1 MPHYAP
7 DGPDAVRAIRA
18 AGGVPVFAHPGADAR
33 GRIVPDRVFDQLAAA
48 GLGGIEV
55 DHRDHSPAQRE
66 RLTAIARPARA
77 AGDRVERLPRRR
89 EGQPAGGE
97 PDRAR
102 GARGDR
108 GAGDDGRGPAMSDVF
123 DAYLF
128 ASVFITLFVI
138 MDPPGVVPIFLGLTG
153 AMTRQQRNRAARQAV
168 LVALG
173 VIVAFAL
180 FGQSLLDYMHI
191 TLPALQASGGLLL
204 LLIAMELLTGKMEEP
219 QPSGNGKVNVAL
231 VPLGTPLLAGPG
243 AIVATM
249 VFVQQSDKTVADW
262 VAIALGVVA
271 VHVCLY
277 LAMRFANVIH
287 RVLGDSGTILVT
299 RIAGLLLAAIAVQ
312 LVADAVE
319 AFIKAA

>member
-1 MPHYAP
+1 
-7 DGPDAVRAIRA
+7 
-18 AGGVPVFAHPGADAR
+18 
-33 GRIVPDRVFDQLAAA
+33 
-48 GLGGIEV
+48 
-55 DHRDHSPAQRE
+55 
-66 RLTAIARPARA
+66 
-77 AGDRVERLPRRR
+77 
-89 EGQPAGGE
+89 
-97 PDRAR
+97 
-102 GARGDR
+102 
-108 GAGDDGRGPAMSDVF
+108 MSDVF

-262 VAIALGVVA
+262 VAIAAGVVA
-271 VHVCLY
+271 VHVALY

-287 RVLGDSGTILVT
+287 RILGDSGTILVT

-312 LVADAVE
+312 LVADAVT
-319 AFIKAA
+319 AFIQAA